1 MRKDQVSI
9 RIERFGDEV
18 PKNYPEKT
26 QRIQVYADA
35 NNLYE
40 ALVSACSAIIEEVRK
55 YESVPSF
62 GRVDASSNATEQGK
76 FLWNV
81 MHSEKSED
89 KNK

>member
-55 YESVPSF
+55 YEL
-62 GRVDASSNATEQGK
+62 RIKKASASA
-76 FLWNV
+76 FI
-81 MHSEKSED
+81 SAI
-89 KNK
+89 